1 MKGKLYTVISIFL
14 AMVLVQ
20 PNQIVS
26 ATFNSS
32 VSSIIVSD
40 PAHITDT
47 THNSPIVF
55 IENVGQ
61 VDEQTQFQVWGT
73 ANPMKLTEDGLQIT
87 LLEPVKSKQS
97 DSLYSVE
104 NRQKLNADHR
114 QGVNLQLSF
123 IGANPHPR
131 LEPFSRLDT
140 SISYFS
146 SKNSSNWHVNVPV
159 WGGVRYIDLYRGI
172 NLEISSENGQIV
184 QRLIAQSEVDLRGVR
199 LRLDGADALTLENDY
214 LHFSTSLGSFA
225 LPLLQV
231 VSVDGSPILNLAEQ
245 PRLMDNRV
253 SFPFA
258 AKKSAGLD
266 VQSAILNATNASDL
280 LYATLLGGSGWETA
294 SKMAVDTNGATYI
307 TGWTVSSDFPATAG
321 AFDTTYN
328 NNFDVFVAKLS
339 PDGSSLVYATYLGS
353 SSDDRGNSIAIDAS
367 GNAYI
372 TGMTQSVD
380 FPITPGAFDTDF
392 NGVIYN
398 AFITKLNETGDA
410 LLEIIPI

>member
-1 MKGKLYTVISIFL
+1 M
-14 AMVLVQ
+14 
-20 PNQIVS
+20 
-26 ATFNSS
+26 
-32 VSSIIVSD
+32 
-40 PAHITDT
+40 
-47 THNSPIVF
+47 
-55 IENVGQ
+55 
-61 VDEQTQFQVWGT
+61 
-73 ANPMKLTEDGLQIT
+73 
-87 LLEPVKSKQS
+87 
-97 DSLYSVE
+97 
-104 NRQKLNADHR
+104 
-114 QGVNLQLSF
+114 
-123 IGANPHPR
+123 
-131 LEPFSRLDT
+131 
-140 SISYFS
+140 
-146 SKNSSNWHVNVPV
+146 
-159 WGGVRYIDLYRGI
+159 
-172 NLEISSENGQIV
+172 
-184 QRLIAQSEVDLRGVR
+184 
-199 LRLDGADALTLENDY
+199 
-214 LHFSTSLGSFA
+214 
-225 LPLLQV
+225 
-231 VSVDGSPILNLAEQ
+231 
-245 PRLMDNRV
+245 